1 MAKTWTRSEPLIEG
15 HIKDVSIGVIQ
26 DHLQSF
32 REFLGPGRSGIY
44 VLRKDED
51 VYYIGLASSLR
62 GRLPAHITNGHKGK
76 WNRFDLYIVRKSKV
90 KYLREL
96 ETLLI
101 RGARPTADQN
111 EPNFIKSRNL
121 TKEFKHALE
130 KNIAGLFSVK

>member
-1 MAKTWTRSEPLIEG
+1 MTKSWAKSEPLIEG

-44 VLRKDED
+44 VLRKDQD
-51 VYYIGLASSLR
+51 IYYIGLSGSLR
-62 GRLPAHITNGHKGK
+62 ARLPNHLRDGHKGE
-76 WNRFDLYIVRKSKV
+76 WNRFDLYVVRKSKV
-90 KYLREL
+90 KYLKEL

-101 RGARPTADQN
+101 RAARPSGN
-111 EPNFIKSRNL
+111 EIEPNFIKSKNL